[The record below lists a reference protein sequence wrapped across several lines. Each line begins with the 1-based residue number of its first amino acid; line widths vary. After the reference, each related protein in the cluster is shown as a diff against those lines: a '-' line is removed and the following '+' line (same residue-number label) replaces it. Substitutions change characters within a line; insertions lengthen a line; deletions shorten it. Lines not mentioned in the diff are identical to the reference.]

1 MTCRV
6 FLVGEGPTDI
16 GDLVELPSYRH
27 GREGFLQPILRQ
39 MVAGRVE
46 LDFFD
51 GRKLTELKQRTRRDP
66 PHHLQTRKAAQALA
80 LATVLGADALVFA
93 CDVDKA
99 HGAARPVERRR
110 RLREIRDSIED
121 GFAHARATDPDAAR
135 VLTAAAVPARMI
147 EAWALADREM
157 LADLLDETAVTFD
170 YRPPEDLWGDEDNPD
185 SNHPK
190 CVWRRITADR
200 ITHSE
205 IGERARPRVLERTC
219 PESFAPFARD
229 VESALKRCRSTR
241 SMVPA

>member
-16 GDLVELPSYRH
+16 GDLVELPGYRD

-51 GRKLTELKQRTRRDP
+51 GRKLTELKRRGRREP

-80 LATVLGADALVFA
+80 LASVLGADALVFA
-93 CDVDKA
+93 CDADKA
-99 HGAARPVERRR
+99 HGAARAVERRR
-110 RLREIRDSIED
+110 RLRELRESIEA
-121 GFAHARATDPDAAR
+121 GFAHARATDPEATR

-147 EAWALADREM
+147 EAWALGDREA
-157 LADLLDETAVTFD
+157 LAELLGSSGATLD
-170 YRPPEDLWGDEDNPD
+170 YRPPEELWGDEDDRD

-190 CVWRRITADR
+190 CVWRRTTGKR
-200 ITHSE
+200 ITHAE
-205 IGERARPRVLERTC
+205 IGERARPKVLERTC

-229 VESALKRCRSTR
+229 VESALKRCRSAR
-241 SMVPA
+241 PR